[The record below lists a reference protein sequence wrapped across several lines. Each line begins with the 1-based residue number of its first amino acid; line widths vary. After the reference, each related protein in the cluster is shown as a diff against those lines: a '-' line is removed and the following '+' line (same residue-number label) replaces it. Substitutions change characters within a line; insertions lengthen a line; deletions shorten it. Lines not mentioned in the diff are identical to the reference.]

1 MTNPT
6 DPFDCE
12 GEWSVKALLRILPRL
27 EQAHFTNIRIRINGK
42 WEEHQGDFIKHLLPA
57 MRRAVVKWMRKKA
70 YDMVEGEKPPVVRG
84 RGLSARNQASV
95 CYQLAD
101 QLERGKK

>member
-6 DPFDCE
+6 DPFDGVPTIAYRCR
-12 GEWSVKALLRILPRL
+12 S
-27 EQAHFTNIRIRINGK
+27 NICLVTGK
-42 WEEHQGDFIKHLLPA
+42 DLWHRQDCPVCMSNSDSLASKPA